1 MASQNYFQKKTL
13 IIYRRVK
20 KLHNQDLSQSS
31 ESTQHP
37 EPAFIVGEGPR
48 QDAQANVNTVGA
60 WSNPTESKT
69 NIFLEHAG
77 ELCVSLH

>member
-37 EPAFIVGEGPR
+37 EPAFIVGEGP
-48 QDAQANVNTVGA
+48 
-60 WSNPTESKT
+60 
-69 NIFLEHAG
+69 
-77 ELCVSLH
+77 